1 MTAKGWGSNL
11 HQWRRQRGYTLVQL
25 ASLSGLDGR
34 LLWQIENGIR
44 KGTPNQ
50 WLTLAQTLEV
60 DIHELVSEPGNKP
73 NDPERLEEKVSPYQ
87 TLIG

>member
-11 HQWRRQRGYTLVQL
+11 HEWRRKRGYTLAQL

-34 LLWQIENGIR
+34 LLWQLENGIR

-50 WLTLAQTLEV
+50 WLTLARTLDVE
-60 DIHELVSEPGNKP
+60 IFELVSEPRTKP
-73 NDPERLEEKVSPYQ
+73 EDPGRLEEKVSPYQ